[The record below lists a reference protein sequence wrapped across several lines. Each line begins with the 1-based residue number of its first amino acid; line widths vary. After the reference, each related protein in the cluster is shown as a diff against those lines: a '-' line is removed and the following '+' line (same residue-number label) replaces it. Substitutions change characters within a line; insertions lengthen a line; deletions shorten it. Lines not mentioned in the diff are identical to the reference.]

1 MTIEIGLLTV
11 FLIDASL
18 CLVSLLIV
26 LAGVF
31 RGFIECNIVENASNS
46 YRIGQGA

>member
-18 CLVSLLIV
+18 CLISLLVV

-31 RGFIECNIVENASNS
+31 RGFIERNIVEYASYS
-46 YRIGQGA
+46 YRIGQSA